1 MANQSTMLNG
11 QFEFRF
17 LNPMGTRSRSHG
29 PAAHSAITTLNMEVS
44 TAIEV
49 INNSDRS
56 YNEKKHMRKLVRN
69 GGLVPATFDAV
80 PNFDEILG
88 DFPVVDEIPV
98 DFPVDD
104 EILAD
109 FSVANWPEAA
119 QDLLSPTI
127 DFLDAFN
134 AVFMHG
140 CITARTPV
148 NCVNLKDFLEDYL
161 HRANTAY
168 ATLIVEAVSTHAE
181 VDPSSTRVSV
191 QRFIV
196 IRSKCGLPLFGMIV
210 AEYPQN
216 CGSTL
221 NAGRLYVKYID
232 SCSMVKLPND
242 TPNPYSDV
250 VSGYLTFASLL
261 GYKFAHIWSCP
272 PDPIQECDH
281 GPSYSETLGGDR
293 LETYIFPKRGVTV
306 KDQTSL
312 DNWYKNVLDR
322 GGWYY
327 QILNSN
333 NVPPSM
339 LVIPAFCEY
348 TKHSSIAEG
357 VSLHGHVFV
366 VHLRTT
372 DASSAAWE
380 VVQSGQRIETIRS
393 RFRDMVFATEHA
405 AAIREFMELI
415 CMPSLLH
422 HAMPEQCMLLHCT
435 PLERCA
441 DRRQVTER
449 HRLYLNQLDLP
460 YPCTFW

>member
-1 MANQSTMLNG
+1 
-11 QFEFRF
+11 
-17 LNPMGTRSRSHG
+17 
-29 PAAHSAITTLNMEVS
+29 MEVS

-56 YNEKKHMRKLVRN
+56 YNEKKHLRKLVRN

-88 DFPVVDEIPV
+88 

-140 CITARTPV
+140 CITARTPN

-232 SCSMVKLPND
+232 SCSMVKLPKG

-250 VSGYLTFASLL
+250 ISGYLTFASLL

-272 PDPIQECDH
+272 PDPFQEC
-281 GPSYSETLGGDR
+281 GRERSFSETLGGDR
-293 LETYIFPKRGVTV
+293 LETYIFPKRGVSV
-306 KDQTSL
+306 MDQTSL
-312 DNWYKNVLDR
+312 DNWYANVLDR
-322 GGWYY
+322 GGWFYE
-327 QILNSN
+327 ILNDN

-348 TKHSSIAEG
+348 TKHSAIAEG
-357 VSLHGHVFV
+357 VSLHGHVFA

-380 VVQSGQRIETIRS
+380 YIQSGESIEYILS
-393 RFRDMVFATEHA
+393 RFRGKVFATEYA
-405 AAIREFMELI
+405 ADIREFMELV
-415 CMPSLLH
+415 CTPSPLH
-422 HAMPEQCMLLHCT
+422 HAIGPCMLPSHS
-435 PLERCA
+435 PQERCA
-441 DRRQVTER
+441 NRAQVTAR
-449 HRLYLNQLDLP
+449 HKLYLNQLHLP